1 MSFYSKHHSAS
12 DEELLRISRL
22 SECDMVIELSA
33 RLEAR
38 LEEKMEL
45 LRAQDQI
52 DKEIGEALGVGP
64 YHCFETEILKLK
76 DRLED
81 ALEKMEELGE

>member
-12 DEELLRISRL
+12 DEELLRMSRF

-33 RLEAR
+33 RLE
-38 LEEKMEL
+38 EKMEL
-45 LRAQDQI
+45 LRAQDEI
-52 DKEIGEALGVGP
+52 DKEIGEALGVEP
-64 YHCFETEILKLK
+64 YHCFETEIVKLK

-81 ALEKMEELGE
+81 ALEKIEELGE